1 MLCILFSY
9 LTILRYGFIFIASFS
24 SIYIYRYDNY
34 AQFIV
39 TLLLYMFLVVLDR
52 FTHKLSTK
60 KLLLCIDIIFSVW
73 LCHTYGYLMF
83 FISLSS
89 LFVYVFLLHRGTLW
103 LMLSV
108 HLILLNVSFQYE
120 QALWIICINST
131 FILTAVLL
139 SLLQYST
146 NSHKDL
152 IQLYDELRKEHYELD
167 ETRKRLVEFTHQVE
181 ATAQTGE
188 RERIARHLHDHIG
201 HRLIRVKM
209 MMEAAI
215 QIMPSN
221 YSQGMD
227 LINQIRD
234 QLSGSMDDMRD
245 TVKKMRP
252 ATSLTEEYAID
263 RLLEETGRATG
274 IHTNLKVKGIPTLL
288 YPSLQIVLFRNAKE
302 AITNALRHGNATSVE
317 VILTFANGEVCM
329 AVSNTGEISPLS
341 STNSRQQGMG
351 LSGMEERVKLVGGRM
366 HILWEYPF
374 TIVTTL
380 PVYKKNE
387 VI

>member
-1 MLCILFSY
+1 MS
-9 LTILRYGFIFIASFS
+9 
-24 SIYIYRYDNY
+24 
-34 AQFIV
+34 
-39 TLLLYMFLVVLDR
+39 LVVLDR
-52 FTHKLSTK
+52 FIHKLSAK

-89 LFVYVFLLHRGTLW
+89 LFAYVFLLHRRTRW
-103 LMLSV
+103 FMLSV

-120 QALWIICINST
+120 QALWMICINFS

-146 NSHKDL
+146 KSHADL
-152 IQLYDELRKEHYELD
+152 IRRYDDLRKNHYELD
-167 ETRKRLVEFTHQVE
+167 ETNKRLVEFTHQVE
-181 ATAQTGE
+181 ATAQSGE
-188 RERIARHLHDHIG
+188 RERIARHLHDDIG

-215 QIMPSN
+215 HIMPTN
-221 YSQGMD
+221 YPQGMNMM
-227 LINQIRD
+227 IQIRD
-234 QLSGSMDDMRD
+234 QLSGSMDDMRN

-274 IHTNLKVKGIPTLL
+274 IHTNLKVKGIPILL
-288 YPSLQIVLFRNAKE
+288 YPSLQIVLFKNAKE
-302 AITNALRHGNATSVE
+302 AITNALRHGKATAVE
-317 VILTFANGEVCM
+317 VIITFEDGQVSM
-329 AVSNTGEISPLS
+329 SVSNTGEITQL
-341 STNSRQQGMG
+341 TTNMNSRQQGMG
-351 LSGMEERVKLVGGRM
+351 LSGMQERVKLVGGS
-366 HILWEYPF
+366 IDIQWEYPF

>member
-1 MLCILFSY
+1 MFSY

-52 FTHKLSTK
+52 FIHNLSAK

-73 LCHTYGYLMF
+73 LCYTYGYLMLF
-83 FISLSS
+83 VSLSS
-89 LFVYVFLLHRGTLW
+89 LFVYVFLPHRGTRW
-103 LMLSV
+103 LMLSI
-108 HLILLNVSFQYE
+108 HLILLNASFHHE

-146 NSHKDL
+146 KSHGDL
-152 IQLYDELRKEHYELD
+152 ITLYDELRKEHYELD

-181 ATAQTGE
+181 ATAQSGE

-221 YSQGMD
+221 YPRGMD
-227 LINQIRD
+227 LMNQIRD
-234 QLSGSMDDMRD
+234 QLSGSMDDMRN
-245 TVKKMRP
+245 TVNKMRP

-263 RLLEETGRATG
+263 RLLEETGRTTG
-274 IHTNLKVKGIPTLL
+274 IHTNLKIRGIPIPL
-288 YPSLQIVLFRNAKE
+288 YPSLQIVLFKNAKE
-302 AITNALRHGNATSVE
+302 AVTNALRHGNATSVE
-317 VILTFANGEVCM
+317 VILTYDDGEVCM
-329 AVSNTGEISPLS
+329 DVSNTGEISPLS
-341 STNSRQQGMG
+341 SVNTRQQGMG
-351 LSGMEERVKLVGGRM
+351 LSGMEERVKLVGGHMR
-366 HILWEYPF
+366 IQWEYPF

-380 PVYKKNE
+380 PVYNKNE
-387 VI
+387 VV